1 MDIKRVGPPGVQ
13 PSGASGAPQ
22 VEGKRFRA
30 EASEQEGVHESA
42 LQPIGVP
49 EGFSRADL
57 GDEQKVAA
65 AVRHCVDQLVR
76 SASEKVDGGLGD
88 AERAHLGDVL
98 QNDPGVRA
106 QVLRYL
112 DQVLK

>member
-13 PSGASGAPQ
+13 PSGVSGTPQ
-22 VEGKRFRA
+22 AESKRFRA
-30 EASEQEGVHESA
+30 DGAEHDSIRNADLRA
-42 LQPIGVP
+42 LAIPD
-49 EGFSRADL
+49 GFSRADL

-65 AVRHCVDQLVR
+65 AVRYCVDQLVR

-88 AERAHLGDVL
+88 PERAHLGEVL
-98 QNDPGVRA
+98 QNDPGFRS